1 MVLIEAEFPD
11 NLTVRVVDPSTLP
24 FGWNAAVAP
33 ASTKLL
39 GTRWVRK
46 NETAV
51 LVVPSAVIPNERNYL
66 LNPKHP
72 DFSRIM
78 FRDPVPFVFDPRLK

>member
-11 NLTVRVVDPSTLP
+11 DITLSVVDPSTLHA
-24 FGWNAAVAP
+24 GWDAAVAP
-33 ASTKLL
+33 APTKLL

-72 DFSRIM
+72 DFSRIK